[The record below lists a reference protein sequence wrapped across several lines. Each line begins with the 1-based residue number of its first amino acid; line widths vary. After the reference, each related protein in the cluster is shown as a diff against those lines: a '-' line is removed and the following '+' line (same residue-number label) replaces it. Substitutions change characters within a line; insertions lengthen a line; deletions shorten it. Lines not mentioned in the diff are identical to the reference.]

1 MPHEK
6 FHSVGGKKLLFPSL
20 MDDQED
26 FSKGDIQGSP
36 HNTGKKIKRLRGI
49 SDHQKN
55 IVYS

>member
-1 MPHEK
+1 MRN
-6 FHSVGGKKLLFPSL
+6 FTVLGKEASLPPL

-26 FSKGDIQGSP
+26 FSKGNIQGSP
-36 HNTGKKIKRLRGI
+36 HNIGKKIKRLRGI

>member
-6 FHSVGGKKLLFPSL
+6 FHSVGERNFSSPP

-26 FSKGDIQGSP
+26 FSKGNIQGSP
-36 HNTGKKIKRLRGI
+36 QNIGKKIKRLRGI